1 MSVNQIYSGYLQNLG
16 IGAYM
21 LNSLMHGSDS
31 AEFYHKT
38 EYFLKQVQTTP
49 VEFSVHMS
57 GLKTIASQLMK
68 SVSQNTEIHRQLREL
83 IEKLEIAPRENAKLN
98 LGAWIRLSDDINF
111 AAELNQED
119 MQTMTTKI
127 MRAFKESGLSVM
139 DKVCG
144 RNPINYQN
152 VFEEL
157 PYNAVVPSDLGL
169 PIYVM
174 TQMTYFHSL
183 QGEMQIECSYNRP
196 SVSVNVNTK
205 ASFSYTGNVGTYSPF
220 TQEHL
225 MAGINIQRS
234 VNVPGKTHIEVE
246 PVNGQLK
253 IRLGLNEQVNS
264 NSNSIDIFHYHVKP
278 YVARKPSIYS
288 DITPAILHSNTK
300 ILRSQASPKS
310 YHASFGQQLGVDA
323 YLKVE
328 TECDVY
334 DTKTLMDSW
343 ANFNYNAFA
352 AQWFF
357 FAETALTAQ
366 GKPTARLHKYT
377 VVYNPSRSTTK
388 EAEMKVHLSLASK
401 ESNEE
406 PRKITFRRQTPIVQS
421 SYLQSTKIDKS
432 LHECIRKVDS
442 NNAYAINAQM
452 SYPTS
457 ENSNAQFQYKN
468 KIEFGQS
475 CNQYYVNV
483 EGNSQVSSS
492 QREFS
497 YNSLESKKCVAL
509 THDCESLRE
518 RINSESNVETKIHLE
533 KKHAESVEMKLKYC
547 SKKSLQSKAI
557 DQAQFTITTSQE
569 LPSPIYQ
576 WVKTLNTATKA
587 VLFQYLNEVT
597 EPTIQQNKVQVR
609 LNFDQRLNTI
619 TLKVQS
625 PQDNVVFRN
634 IRIPASMQ
642 NVLPLVAGQNPIEH
656 TYKALYGKAY
666 YPKCVVGQG
675 YVQTFD
681 KKTYSYQVDECDHLI
696 TSDCS
701 QNHQHAVL
709 AKEVN
714 GLKHVTIYQ
723 GQAQIELRP
732 AQAYSNQVDNW
743 KLSVNGQQVQLRKN
757 EKITLKSSSALEQI
771 TAYWT
776 NDNTVVINTPQVR
789 LVHRGKN

>member
-1 MSVNQIYSGYLQNLG
+1 MGIYGTLKELVNLDARS
-16 IGAYM
+16 
-21 LNSLMHGSDS
+21 HPEGS
-31 AEFYHKT
+31 
-38 EYFLKQVQTTP
+38 FLKQVQTTP

-68 SVSQNTEIHRQLREL
+68 SVSQNTEIHTQLREL

-119 MQTMTTKI
+119 METLITKI
-127 MRAFKESGLSVM
+127 MSAFKDSGLSVM

-144 RNPINYQN
+144 RHPINYQN

-174 TQMTYFHSL
+174 TQMTYLHSL

-196 SVSVNVNTK
+196 SISVNVNTK

-246 PVNGQLK
+246 PVSGQLK

-278 YVARKPSIYS
+278 YVARKPSIYA

-352 AQWFF
+352 SQWFF

-366 GKPTARLHKYT
+366 GRPTARLHKYT

-388 EAEMKVHLSLASK
+388 EAEMK
-401 ESNEE
+401 
-406 PRKITFRRQTPIVQS
+406 
-421 SYLQSTKIDKS
+421 
-432 LHECIRKVDS
+432 
-442 NNAYAINAQM
+442 
-452 SYPTS
+452 
-457 ENSNAQFQYKN
+457 
-468 KIEFGQS
+468 
-475 CNQYYVNV
+475 
-483 EGNSQVSSS
+483 
-492 QREFS
+492 
-497 YNSLESKKCVAL
+497 
-509 THDCESLRE
+509 
-518 RINSESNVETKIHLE
+518 
-533 KKHAESVEMKLKYC
+533 
-547 SKKSLQSKAI
+547 
-557 DQAQFTITTSQE
+557 
-569 LPSPIYQ
+569 
-576 WVKTLNTATKA
+576 
-587 VLFQYLNEVT
+587 
-597 EPTIQQNKVQVR
+597 
-609 LNFDQRLNTI
+609 
-619 TLKVQS
+619 
-625 PQDNVVFRN
+625 
-634 IRIPASMQ
+634 
-642 NVLPLVAGQNPIEH
+642 
-656 TYKALYGKAY
+656 
-666 YPKCVVGQG
+666 
-675 YVQTFD
+675 
-681 KKTYSYQVDECDHLI
+681 
-696 TSDCS
+696 
-701 QNHQHAVL
+701 
-709 AKEVN
+709 
-714 GLKHVTIYQ
+714 
-723 GQAQIELRP
+723 
-732 AQAYSNQVDNW
+732 
-743 KLSVNGQQVQLRKN
+743 
-757 EKITLKSSSALEQI
+757 
-771 TAYWT
+771 
-776 NDNTVVINTPQVR
+776 
-789 LVHRGKN
+789 